1 MRRRVAGRA
10 VRTIRIA
17 ALAFLAFLLG
27 HAASQP
33 VRDRILDDVSVT
45 PTDGHY
51 AIKVSF
57 TTPVRYQTH
66 FPAHTGDDLSIQL
79 QPIGVPFSELD
90 AVIKRESVRPPHSGA
105 IGLMEV
111 IYEGDIEG
119 GPFLTLHFDHAV
131 TFEVIQEPDF
141 RSLTVLVNRDP

>member
-1 MRRRVAGRA
+1 MVTSRSVAIVRGVA
-10 VRTIRIA
+10 VVSLLLTLA
-17 ALAFLAFLLG
+17 AVW
-27 HAASQP
+27 SQP
-33 VRDRILDDVSVT
+33 VRDRILDDVSIT

-57 TTPVRYQTH
+57 TTPVRYETH
-66 FPAHTGDDLSIQL
+66 FPAHTGDDLRIQL
-79 QPIGVPFSELD
+79 QPVGVPFSELD
-90 AVIKRESVRPPHSGA
+90 AVIKRESVRPPDSGA